1 MTGLL
6 KPLACPLSLSGI
18 PSAFCFSLAP
28 LDKSAIVLS
37 KKDSLGLSE
46 DQAVFHCCFCATEV
60 LKEMFKMCWFRFFF
74 PWKHPE
80 SFYLFKYIYLDN
92 QMGRNPA
99 FCQGHLQFSGP
110 SRKKVGEYDDRFTGI
125 CAFKMQVT
133 QLFTWC
139 FQRVYPVVPSF
150 LVLVT

>member
-1 MTGLL
+1 
-6 KPLACPLSLSGI
+6 
-18 PSAFCFSLAP
+18 
-28 LDKSAIVLS
+28 
-37 KKDSLGLSE
+37 
-46 DQAVFHCCFCATEV
+46 
-60 LKEMFKMCWFRFFF
+60 
-74 PWKHPE
+74 
-80 SFYLFKYIYLDN
+80 
-92 QMGRNPA
+92 MGRNPA